1 MTTETNNMQTDATSA
16 TTETASSSQTVSDQ
30 AANSVTTVAKA
41 DLDRA
46 LKDLHKFKS
55 EARELSTKLKTIE
68 ETKLKDQQQW
78 QQLAEIREKEV
89 LEARE
94 EAERIKNSYVS
105 EKKFSAV
112 REAALKAGILPTAI
126 SDLELVGLDQVVLET
141 TSTGK
146 LNVIGADAFVN
157 VLKTTKPHWF
167 GANKTTVNSAIPDV
181 SSSKPIDRAQLVK
194 LSLEAQKTGDY
205 TVYQKAMDQYQQQ
218 KRN

>member
-1 MTTETNNMQTDATSA
+1 MQTDATSA

-30 AANSVTTVAKA
+30 AANSVATVAKA